1 MHVNRAEIRT
11 DEHRSIDTP
20 RVTMM
25 NLQIKLRCNLR
36 GRDYAYSLQMNGARV
51 NRSMV
56 GVRIIESRFAMV

>member
-1 MHVNRAEIRT
+1 METRVNRPEIRT

-20 RVTMM
+20 TM
-25 NLQIKLRCNLR
+25 NLQIKLRCNLC

-56 GVRIIESRFAMV
+56 GVRIIESRFPIV